1 MAITVN
7 GEFLIGGTKYIH
19 PLTSEELKYLLTIM
33 RNYTF
38 KGEELENLTV
48 VTIKL
53 QAEYL
58 AVLEKERQTEQQI

>member
-1 MAITVN
+1 MAITVK

-19 PLTSEELKYLLTIM
+19 PLTSEEIKYLLTLM
-33 RNYTF
+33 RNHTF

-58 AVLEKERQTEQQI
+58 AVLEKEQQTEQQI

>member
-1 MAITVN
+1 
-7 GEFLIGGTKYIH
+7 
-19 PLTSEELKYLLTIM
+19 M
-33 RNYTF
+33 RNHTF

-58 AVLEKERQTEQQI
+58 AVLEKEQQTEHSTCKLKETMTYLRNEELTNMHT